1 MHYRNRSLVVGCDG
15 STEMSDFA
23 VAALPVVAE
32 VEAAVDDEGVSLPSL
47 FPPPPNDLK
56 VGFGLF
62 SS

>member
-1 MHYRNRSLVVGCDG
+1 MVVGCDE
-15 STEMSDFA
+15 STAMSGFP
-23 VAALPVVAE
+23 VAAAPDAAE
-32 VEAAVDDEGVSLPSL
+32 VEAAVDDVEGVSLPSL